1 MRTSNIQH
9 RSGKKLK
16 KSHVQW
22 QLNRRT
28 FGTKVPA
35 IALQFRVHSWFEISR
50 KESALRGRI
59 ALPCEEEATPSSI
72 RNPLST
78 IGNLAGF
85 ASIRVHSWF
94 EISRKESALRGRIAL
109 PCEEEV
115 TSSSIRNPLSTI
127 GNLAGFVSIRVHSWF
142 EISPKE
148 SALRGRIALPEISP
162 KKDRAVLQRRGLNFC
177 SN

>member
-9 RSGKKLK
+9 RTSKWEKIEEVTCSVATQSTDLLEKGPCHRSL
-16 KSHVQW
+16 
-22 QLNRRT
+22 
-28 FGTKVPA
+28 
-35 IALQFRVHSWFEISR
+35 FRVHSWFEIS
-50 KESALRGRI
+50 
-59 ALPCEEEATPSSI
+59 P
-72 RNPLST
+72 
-78 IGNLAGF
+78 
-85 ASIRVHSWF
+85 
-94 EISRKESALRGRIAL
+94 KESALRGRIAL

-148 SALRGRIALPEISP
+148 SALRGRIALPEIVP